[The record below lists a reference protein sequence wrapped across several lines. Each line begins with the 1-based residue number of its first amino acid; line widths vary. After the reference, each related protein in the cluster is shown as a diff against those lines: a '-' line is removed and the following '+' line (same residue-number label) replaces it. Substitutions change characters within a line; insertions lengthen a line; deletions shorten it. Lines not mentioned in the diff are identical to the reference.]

1 MFADEIF
8 ALQKIHTAAV
18 YMDANYFR
26 WSRANVTHI
35 MPNDFKNTKSFWF
48 NENGVNLG
56 WSDPIYKESQD
67 FPTFIRSST

>member
-26 WSRANVTHI
+26 
-35 MPNDFKNTKSFWF
+35 
-48 NENGVNLG
+48 
-56 WSDPIYKESQD
+56 
-67 FPTFIRSST
+67 